1 MRPLSFPILDKK
13 SRSKRWVV
21 RTSTVKPYHYLNYVF
36 GTNEGGWTI
45 PNEGGVCTLV
55 TVVRIPAGKLP
66 NKTAE
71 RCIHLVQTSKW
82 IFYYQVQ

>member
-1 MRPLSFPILDKK
+1 MGSTYFDCKTLSLSELCI
-13 SRSKRWVV
+13 
-21 RTSTVKPYHYLNYVF
+21 